1 MTDVISTAAP
11 EFIDSLASAAKVP
24 ITWRKLLYTILIII
38 ACAVVI
44 KIIMSLVE
52 RAIKRIGVERSL
64 HTFIKSVARI
74 LLWFIAIATVLG
86 FLGVN
91 VTSLIAIFSVAGL
104 AISLAIQGTLSN
116 LAGGIMI
123 LVSKPFK
130 VGDYIEAGGM
140 GGTVADIGLVYTRMK
155 TFDNKLTFVPN
166 GEIAKEKI
174 TNYTSQETRRVDL
187 KFNTSYDAPVELVKR
202 SIQGVVGAHPKALF
216 TPEPFVRVSAYK
228 DSSIE
233 YTVRVWCATEDYWDL
248 YSDLLE
254 QVKEAFDRSGIE
266 MTYNHLNV
274 HMRISEAAPGRL
286 RTAAIDLEHK

>member
-202 SIQGVVGAHPKALF
+202 SIQGVVGPHPKALF
-216 TPEPFVRVSAYK
+216 TPEPCVRVSAYK

-274 HMRISEAAPGRL
+274 QMM
-286 RTAAIDLEHK
+286 DK

>member
-1 MTDVISTAAP
+1 MKKGEVLRLQTVLLRAT
-11 EFIDSLASAAKVP
+11 LSADMNGREAEEVFNNLLK
-24 ITWRKLLYTILIII
+24 TFSWEKLLYTILIFI
-38 ACAVVI
+38 ACMVII
-44 KIIMSLVE
+44 KIVMSVLE
-52 RAIKRIGVERSL
+52 RTISRVGVERSL
-64 HTFIKSVARI
+64 HTFIKSAVRI
-74 LLWFIAIATVLG
+74 LLWLVAAVIILDYVGIPA
-86 FLGVN
+86 
-91 VTSLIAIFSVAGL
+91 TSLIAVLSVVGL
-104 AISLAIQGTLSN
+104 ALSLAIQGTLSN

-140 GGTVADIGLVYTRMK
+140 GGTVADIGLVYTRMR

-187 KFNTSYDAPVELVKR
+187 KFNTSYDAPLELVKT
-202 SIQGVVGAHPKALF
+202 SIQRVIGAHPKALF
-216 TPEPFVRVSAYK
+216 TPEPFVRVSGYM

-254 QVKEAFDRSGIE
+254 QVKAAFDENGIE

-274 HMRISEAAPGRL
+274 HMME
-286 RTAAIDLEHK
+286 K

>member
-52 RAIKRIGVERSL
+52 RTIKRIGVERSL

-274 HMRISEAAPGRL
+274 HMM
-286 RTAAIDLEHK
+286 DQ